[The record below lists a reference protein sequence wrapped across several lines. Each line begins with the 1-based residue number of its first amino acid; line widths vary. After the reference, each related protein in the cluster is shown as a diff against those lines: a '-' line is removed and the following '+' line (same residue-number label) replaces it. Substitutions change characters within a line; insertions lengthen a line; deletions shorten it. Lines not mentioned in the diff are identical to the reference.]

1 MEIESESTRQQ
12 SLEKSFWKRI
22 RTCCETEYVMMMM
35 MMMMIIIIIIIPL
48 RSLFNAPMNL
58 KMALSLFTFLL
69 VILN

>member
-35 MMMMIIIIIIIPL
+35 MMMMMIIIIIIPL